1 MKKILALVLT
11 LVVILSLAA
20 CGSSASAPAATAAP
34 APATEAPAAEAP
46 APAEEI
52 PAAEPVKLV
61 VGASSTPHGELL
73 EIVKPALAEQGI
85 DLEIVIYDDYVLPNT
100 ALQDGTLDAN
110 YFQHTPYL
118 NSFNASNGTD
128 LVSAGLIHYEPFG
141 IYSKTVPAVADIAEG
156 ATILV
161 PDDESNQT
169 RALLLLAQEDL
180 IVLPEGASVENGVSV
195 LDIVDAKGFNVQ
207 AAQADTIPSLLD
219 NADAGTVAVI
229 NYNYALGAGFKTS
242 DALAIEDASGDAAQ
256 TYANIIAVRRGD
268 ESRPEIAALVAAL
281 QDGAVDTFNAQT
293 GAGIVP
299 IS

>member
-20 CGSSASAPAATAAP
+20 CGSTAPAPAATAAP

-110 YFQHTPYL
+110 YFQHAP
-118 NSFNASNGTD
+118 
-128 LVSAGLIHYEPFG
+128 
-141 IYSKTVPAVADIAEG
+141 
-156 ATILV
+156 
-161 PDDESNQT
+161 
-169 RALLLLAQEDL
+169 
-180 IVLPEGASVENGVSV
+180 
-195 LDIVDAKGFNVQ
+195 
-207 AAQADTIPSLLD
+207 
-219 NADAGTVAVI
+219 
-229 NYNYALGAGFKTS
+229 
-242 DALAIEDASGDAAQ
+242 
-256 TYANIIAVRRGD
+256 
-268 ESRPEIAALVAAL
+268 
-281 QDGAVDTFNAQT
+281 
-293 GAGIVP
+293 
-299 IS
+299 